1 MNFRTNNKLNA
12 PPIHMIKKSVIYGYG
27 AQGDRYLINQTASN
41 GIIYSLSSSGIL
53 GTIPFIFFSIL
64 SVWVVLR
71 ILFENLKLRIPITN
85 YSAIIVILILL
96 RSLLES
102 SYAVFSIDLIVIY
115 TFANYLNKFYSKNN
129 NAN

>member
-53 GTIPFIFFSIL
+53 GQYLSFFSIL
-64 SVWVVLR
+64 SVWVVCEY
-71 ILFENLKLRIPITN
+71 FLKI
-85 YSAIIVILILL
+85 
-96 RSLLES
+96 
-102 SYAVFSIDLIVIY
+102 
-115 TFANYLNKFYSKNN
+115 
-129 NAN
+129 